1 MSDILADAI
10 FEKIESQL
18 VHVSQDNAAEIL
30 TKFTGM
36 ENSLVTIQ
44 REQQALVA
52 QLTAVDV
59 DVHAQLNAKL
69 DELKQQMRLM
79 LGVFIATLVTL
90 GVILVVVSWPVSV
103 RKQQDAPGELGSE
116 YCRWYADI
124 PWDENMPQHAVQH
137 LLSWAQCAVDS
148 VLPRCCRPGHSCQP
162 EQPEQ

>member
-1 MSDILADAI
+1 
-10 FEKIESQL
+10 
-18 VHVSQDNAAEIL
+18 
-30 TKFTGM
+30 M

-44 REQQALVA
+44 RGQQAVVA
-52 QLTAVDV
+52 QLTAVDL

-124 PWDENMPQHAVQH
+124 PWDENMPQH

-148 VLPRCCRPGHSCQP
+148 VLPDCCRPGHSCQP
-162 EQPEQ
+162 EQPEH